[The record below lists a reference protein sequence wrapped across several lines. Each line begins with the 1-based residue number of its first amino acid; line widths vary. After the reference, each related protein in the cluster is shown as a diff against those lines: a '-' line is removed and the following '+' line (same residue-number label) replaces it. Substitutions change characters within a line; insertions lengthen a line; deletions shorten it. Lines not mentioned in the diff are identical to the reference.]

1 MRFSRLLWVL
11 LAASVAGASRAEDS
25 TVLTLEQALASVENV
40 NTTVLLSREAAAQAI
55 ETASVARVAVLPV
68 ITGNASQTRSKSVP
82 LTNTGA
88 TTAAP
93 SNRFAGTLNGNMS
106 LFDATRWSTLKSVR
120 LGAEIAQQDYNAVV
134 QSVLATVAQSY
145 FTHLR
150 NLRRLDVL
158 DNNISRAR
166 TLLDLA
172 RNQLAVGVATQIDV
186 TRAESQLATAEQARL
201 QQLTAVFQSELTL
214 KRAIDINPAQPVK
227 LADVTLR
234 RVEPGLAIMSD
245 EKTLFEKRADYLRA
259 QKAVEQ
265 AKVDT
270 RTATFERL
278 PTLATNGSYGWGAAN
293 YDDDKKQQW
302 SASIALAVPIFDGFR
317 AGADRRLALSRQ
329 RSQEMRLHSLELQI
343 SAELRLANQDASS
356 RNQQVAVAEKGLQLA
371 DDELRL
377 AEQRYRAGAADNREV
392 VDAQNRRAIAA
403 DNFVEAVYQYNAS
416 RVELARARGDVRT
429 VLAEKAP

>member
-1 MRFSRLLWVL
+1 MVL
-11 LAASVAGASRAEDS
+11 LATSAALTTQAQQQ
-25 TVLTLEQALASVENV
+25 TVLTLEQALATVENV
-40 NTTVLLSREAAAQAI
+40 NVTVLLSREAAAQAT
-55 ETASVARVAVLPV
+55 EAANVSRVALLPI
-68 ITGNASQTRSKSVP
+68 ITGNATQTRSKSVP

-93 SNRFAGTLNGNMS
+93 SNRFAGTFNGNLS
-106 LFDATRWSTLKSVR
+106 VFDATRWSALRSVR
-120 LGAEIAQQDYNAVV
+120 LGAEVAKQDYNAVV

-145 FTHLR
+145 FAHLR

-166 TLLDLA
+166 TLLELA

-186 TRAESQLATAEQARL
+186 TRAEAQLALAEQARL
-201 QQLTAVFQSELTL
+201 QQLTTVFQSELTL
-214 KRAIDINPAQPVK
+214 KRALDVNPAQQLK

-265 AKVDT
+265 SKADV
-270 RTATFERL
+270 RTATFQRL
-278 PTLATNGSYGWGAAN
+278 PTITTTGSYGWGAAN

-302 SASIALAVPIFDGFR
+302 SAQVGLSVPIFDGLR
-317 AGADRRLALSRQ
+317 AGADRRVALSRQ
-329 RSQEMRLHSLELQI
+329 RSQELRLHSLELQI

-356 RNQQVAVAEKGLQLA
+356 RNQQVAVAEKALQLA
-371 DDELRL
+371 EDELRL

-392 VDAQNRRAIAA
+392 VEAQNRRAIAA

-429 VLAEKAP
+429 VLAEKTP